1 MTSENRTVLQKIK
14 NAAKAAGS
22 PRKPNRIELIERNR
36 KLRSRSIFR
45 RLSTD
50 NEKRYVSMCINV
62 KIFITSRLKVTELYL
77 VSCKM
82 LTMELNHFCKR
93 APS

>member
-14 NAAKAAGS
+14 NAAKAAGA
-22 PRKPNRIELIERNR
+22 PRKPNRIDLIERNR
-36 KLRSRSIFR
+36 KLRSKSIFR

-50 NEKRYVSMCINV
+50 NETRYASM
-62 KIFITSRLKVTELYL
+62 FISVTPRLKVTEAYL
-77 VSCKM
+77 EPCQMV
-82 LTMELNHFCKR
+82 TMKPNHFRKR